1 MLRTSGE
8 RDPEAK
14 APGLASRDTTH
25 RGRRAVAAAFTLV
38 EILIVVIILGIIAT
52 IVIAI
57 FHNTVDDARAKA
69 LKDDLR
75 NMRSQLQLYNAEHG
89 TYPSLGSFEQQMVL
103 YSDEIGNTSNTK
115 SPVYRCGPYIV
126 EMPRLP
132 VGVNHGLFSVTAAG
146 GYTPGYGWAYDPVTG
161 DFRANLPDSDIDDDG
176 VRFNSY

>member
-1 MLRTSGE
+1 MLRTSRKGTGAAEIDRKAE
-8 RDPEAK
+8 RP
-14 APGLASRDTTH
+14 ASKRT
-25 RGRRAVAAAFTLV
+25 GRSAAAFTLV

-57 FHNTVDDARAKA
+57 FHDTVDDARAKA

-89 TYPSLGSFEQQMVL
+89 TYPTLSSFEQQMVL
-103 YSDEIGNTSNTK
+103 YSDEAGNTSNTK

-132 VGVNHGLFSVTAAG
+132 VGVNHGLFSVIAAG
-146 GYTPGYGWAYDPVTG
+146 SYTPGYGWAYDQVTG
-161 DFRANLPDSDIDDDG
+161 EFRANLPDSDVDGDG